1 MVNVKLKK
9 IMNEGMECMVSY
21 DHSENVFFGGR
32 GVGCWVYPRFLY
44 SIVSLFGGFMTVTK

>member
-1 MVNVKLKK
+1 
-9 IMNEGMECMVSY
+9 MVSY

-44 SIVSLFGGFMTVTK
+44 SIVSLFWGFMTVTK